1 MRFIRNGELCDSK
14 ILAALRQAAKD
25 YENGEIA
32 EVRDL
37 LAEIVAAIDIFEDS
51 QEGGK

>member
-1 MRFIRNGELCDSK
+1 MKFIRGGELCDSK
-14 ILAALRQAAKD
+14 IITALRQAAKD

-32 EVRDL
+32 EVRDQ

-51 QEGGK
+51 QGASK